1 MVRIERDSAV
11 LSYWA
16 LSLLANDWKPIEQ
29 RMPITW
35 TNCPFWPL
43 CLVCLSRPRQ
53 WPLPQAAQLNAA
65 NKDENSARRQ
75 R

>member
-29 RMPITW
+29 RMKITW
-35 TNCPFWPL
+35 TNCPFLAAVPG
-43 CLVCLSRPRQ
+43 LSVAPASM
-53 WPLPQAAQLNAA
+53 AATAGGA
-65 NKDENSARRQ
+65 TQ
-75 R
+75 RGY